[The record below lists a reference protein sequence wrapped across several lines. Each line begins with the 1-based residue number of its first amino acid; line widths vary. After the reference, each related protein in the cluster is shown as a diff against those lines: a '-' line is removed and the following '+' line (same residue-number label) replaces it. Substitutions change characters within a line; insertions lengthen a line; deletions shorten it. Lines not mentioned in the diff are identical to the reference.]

1 MRAHRRSGPSGFTLV
16 ELLVVIGIIA
26 ILISILFPS
35 LGKVRASARTV
46 TCTTNLRQIGQAFY
60 AYAADRKGYV
70 VPKDWYHH
78 NGAADKFRDNWA
90 VTLIENRYLPAPAQD
105 PASKASS
112 GESVFR
118 CPDGL
123 DERWVEGT
131 PGWNGGE
138 RSPIGA
144 KFWRV
149 TSSRTGNAYDI
160 WYGVNGANEAALFGL
175 YPMNAC
181 PPAGSMIPHLMKMG
195 RIKRGS
201 EVALVYDGLSQHFG
215 TGMGYVHINARHNNR
230 TTTNVLFCDGHVE
243 SLARSAMPSERGVME
258 DVAMLRE
265 RCPYPK
271 WRIDQ

>member
-1 MRAHRRSGPSGFTLV
+1 MRAHNRTGHAGFTLV

-46 TCTTNLRQIGQAFY
+46 ACTVNLRQIGQAFH
-60 AYAADRKGYV
+60 AYAADRKDYV

-78 NGAADKFRDNWA
+78 ADPGNKFRDNWA
-90 VTLIENRYLPAPAQD
+90 ITLIESGYLPAPAQD
-105 PASKASS
+105 PTWRGSE
-112 GESVFR
+112 GNSVFR

-123 DERWVEGT
+123 DEKWVEGT
-131 PGWNGGE
+131 PAWDGGE

-149 TSSRTGNAYDI
+149 TSSTSGKSYDI
-160 WYGVNGANEAALFGL
+160 WYGVNGANESAMFGQ

-181 PPAGSMIPHLMKMG
+181 PPPGSKEAQLMKMSKI
-195 RIKRGS
+195 RRAS
-201 EVALVYDGLSQHFG
+201 EVALVFDGLSQHFG

-243 SLARSAMPSERGVME
+243 SLARDTMPSEKGAME
-258 DVAMLRE
+258 DVGLLRAKYS
-265 RCPYPK
+265 YPK
-271 WRIDQ
+271 WRLDQ